1 MLSRDRDFGD
11 TRGDEG
17 LEDALSWL
25 RDVYLFSTLHGSRI
39 RAYTSTRMRVF
50 SARAPKKRNRRT
62 RDARRRFATLNDTRF
77 VALVLSLISDSSLQL
92 AFRIAANDSAK
103 LCTRNCKI
111 VLAEPSFPQL
121 ARTFRC
127 FVKVE

>member
-1 MLSRDRDFGD
+1 MLSKGRDFGD
-11 TRGDEG
+11 TRGNEG

-25 RDVYLFSTLHGSRI
+25 EDVYLFSTLHAHRI
-39 RAYTSTRMRVF
+39 RAHTSTRMRVF
-50 SARAPKKRNRRT
+50 PARAPKERDRRT
-62 RDARRRFATLNDTRF
+62 RDARRPFASLNDTRF
-77 VALVLSLISDSSLQL
+77 VASVLSLISDSSLQL

-121 ARTFRC
+121 GRTFQC
-127 FVKVE
+127 FVNVE